1 LADPILSPDA
11 VVLQG
16 MSSEKSRKV
25 CSMMAVIESVD
36 MSFEMLDFGRDI
48 HHVTVSLCEQ
58 V

>member
-1 LADPILSPDA
+1 VISILSPGA

-25 CSMMAVIESVD
+25 YSMMAVIESVD
-36 MSFEMLDFGRDI
+36 ISSEMFDFGLDI